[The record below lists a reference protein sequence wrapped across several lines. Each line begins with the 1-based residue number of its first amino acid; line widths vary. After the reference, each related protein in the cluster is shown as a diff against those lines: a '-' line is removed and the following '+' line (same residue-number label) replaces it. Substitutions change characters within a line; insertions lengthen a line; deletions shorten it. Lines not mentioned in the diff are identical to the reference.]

1 MPSILKYLNPIQK
14 SFSHSFAFEDDLA
27 ELGISSQ
34 VLTPK
39 TQAIPLSV
47 KPDPMVFDR
56 NCNCFFSIRY
66 ICFEESKTVVCESK
80 CSSAGKLLR

>member
-47 KPDPMVFDR
+47 KPDPLVFDR
-56 NCNCFFSIRY
+56 NCIWFFLFAISVLKSR
-66 ICFEESKTVVCESK
+66 
-80 CSSAGKLLR
+80 KLLFVRASVQVQVRCK

>member
-1 MPSILKYLNPIQK
+1 MRSILKYLNPIQK
-14 SFSHSFAFEDDLA
+14 SFSRLFPLIEDYLA

-47 KPDPMVFDR
+47 KPDIAY
-56 NCNCFFSIRY
+56 S
-66 ICFEESKTVVCESK
+66 
-80 CSSAGKLLR
+80 L

>member
-1 MPSILKYLNPIQK
+1 MPSILKYFNPIQK
-14 SFSHSFAFEDDLA
+14 SFSSSSALIEDYLA
-27 ELGISSQ
+27 ELSISSQ

-66 ICFEESKTVVCESK
+66 ICFEESKTFVCESK
-80 CSSAGKLLR
+80 CSSAGK

>member
-39 TQAIPLSV
+39 TQAIPLSI
-47 KPDPMVFDR
+47 KHDISYCP
-56 NCNCFFSIRY
+56 NISID
-66 ICFEESKTVVCESK
+66 VW
-80 CSSAGKLLR
+80 L

>member
-1 MPSILKYLNPIQK
+1 MRSILKYFHPIQK
-14 SFSHSFAFEDDLA
+14 SFSNSFALMEDYLE

-47 KPDPMVFDR
+47 KP
-56 NCNCFFSIRY
+56 NISYC
-66 ICFEESKTVVCESK
+66 
-80 CSSAGKLLR
+80 L

>member
-47 KPDPMVFDR
+47 KPDPLVFDR
-56 NCNCFFSIRY
+56 NCIWFFPFAISVLKSR
-66 ICFEESKTVVCESK
+66 
-80 CSSAGKLLR
+80 KLLFVRASVQVQVSN